1 MISVVIP
8 VYNEQEGIQAALLRL
23 RTLDAQHLLR
33 EVLVVQCLGETYPV
47 PTTISS
53 FKGRAAQMN
62 HGAGAAQ
69 GEILLFLHADT
80 ILPANALTLVA
91 KAQTG
96 AFSLRFDSPR
106 LIFKLMGL
114 LTTLRSE
121 LLRLPYGDQAIFIP
135 RDIFQKVG
143 GYPDVP
149 ILEDVLLAQKIRPRV
164 LPQYVVTSCRR
175 YEQKGVLQTIL
186 RHRLIMLGYNLG
198 LTPERLA
205 GWKR

>member
-1 MISVVIP
+1 
-8 VYNEQEGIQAALLRL
+8 
-23 RTLDAQHLLR
+23 
-33 EVLVVQCLGETYPV
+33 
-47 PTTISS
+47 
-53 FKGRAAQMN
+53 MN

-186 RHRLIMLGYNLG
+186 RHRLIMLGHSLG

-205 GWKR
+205 GGKR